1 MKRLLFAMMLSL
13 PLVIT
18 SCQKNDGISSTN
30 EENSSLNN
38 ERKDIVLSR
47 TEQQLVDENVKFAF
61 SFFNKMNEQETEKAN
76 WLVSPL
82 SASIAL
88 SMTANGAD
96 GNTLTQ
102 IQDVLDFK
110 GFQMEEINSYYN
122 RIIGELIALDNTTKF
137 NLANSVWLHNDFNL
151 YDSFIKTNKEKYDAQ
166 VTSLDLRSPLALE
179 AINHWSAQQTENLIP
194 VIIDKLPE
202 NMIFCILN
210 SLYFKGGWESEF
222 KESAT
227 VDELFT
233 CADGKQSKVKMMR
246 QKKVFWSCVNDI
258 FTLAEFPYG
267 NGAFSMVVL
276 LPNEE
281 STLEESLQT
290 FTAEYWTESMQMKG
304 KELDVHFPR
313 FELKYEADL
322 INVMK
327 SLGITDIFNPE
338 NANLSKMTSDDIYI
352 NLLKQSA
359 YIKTNEKGTEAASTT
374 IVGGNITMAPSTFEK
389 INFNMNRP
397 FVFLIKEKSTG
408 VILFM
413 GKVTEL

>member
-13 PLVIT
+13 PFVIT
-18 SCQKNDGISSTN
+18 SCQENEGIPND
-30 EENSSLNN
+30 ENSSVNN
-38 ERKDIVLSR
+38 ARKDIVLSR
-47 TEQQLVDENVKFAF
+47 TEQQLLDENVKFAF

-76 WLVSPL
+76 WLISPL

-96 GNTLTQ
+96 DTSLNQ
-102 IQDVLDFK
+102 IQNVLGFK
-110 GFQMEEINSYYN
+110 GFQMEEINSFYN
-122 RIIGELIALDNTTKF
+122 RIIGELMALDNTTKF
-137 NLANSVWLHNDFNL
+137 NLANSVWLHNDFNV
-151 YDSFIKTNKEKYDAQ
+151 YDSFVNINKEKYDAE
-166 VTSLDLRSPLALE
+166 VTSLDLSSPLALE
-179 AINHWSAQQTENLIP
+179 TINDWSAKQTEDLIP

-202 NMIFCILN
+202 DMIFCILN

-246 QKKVFWSCVNDI
+246 QKKVFWSCVNDN
-258 FTLAEFPYG
+258 FKLAEFPYG
-267 NGAFSMVVL
+267 NSAFSMVVL

-281 STLEESLQT
+281 STLEESLQA

-327 SLGITDIFNPE
+327 SLGITDIFDSE
-338 NANLSKMTSDDIYI
+338 SANLSKMTPDDIYV

-359 YIKTNEKGTEAASTT
+359 YIKTDEKGTEAAATT
-374 IVGGNITMAPSTFEK
+374 IVGGNIALAPPTTFEK
-389 INFNMNRP
+389 IDFNMNRP
-397 FVFLIKEKSTG
+397 FAFLIKEKSTG
-408 VILFM
+408 IILFM